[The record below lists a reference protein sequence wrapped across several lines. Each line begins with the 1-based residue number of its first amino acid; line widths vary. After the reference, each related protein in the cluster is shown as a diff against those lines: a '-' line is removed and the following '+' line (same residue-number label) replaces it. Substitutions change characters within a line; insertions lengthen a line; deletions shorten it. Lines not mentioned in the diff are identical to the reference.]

1 MDDVDQASD
10 TASDDRTGAG
20 TGQSIPIP
28 TRIGAGHL
36 RFQFDYAGLSFAAP
50 QKLRY
55 QYMLEG
61 FDHAWADAGT
71 RKTAYYTNIP
81 PGHYRFRVRTTDGD
95 QTPSETSL
103 AFELLPHFYQT
114 AWFVALLVLL
124 GAALLVVVF
133 RRRVMHVEREFRAV
147 MAERSR
153 IAREIHDTLAQGYVG
168 VSVQLE
174 VLGELLRQNRTAVA
188 AKHLEIAKAQVREG
202 LNDARQSI
210 WALRSSDSGEQTLPV
225 SLKRITEKAATRAF
239 ATSLDVYGAYRPLGA
254 EIEQEFLRIAQ
265 EAIQN
270 AIRHSGASHLKLRIE
285 YDERM
290 VALTVADD
298 GRGFVLSST
307 PGQAE
312 GHFGLQGMRERTA
325 LIRGRFEIESE
336 PGEGTKIRIEVPA
349 PASAGLVQAGQ
360 GLQNFAAETQED
372 QIPTSKAGQ

>member
-1 MDDVDQASD
+1 
-10 TASDDRTGAG
+10 
-20 TGQSIPIP
+20 
-28 TRIGAGHL
+28 
-36 RFQFDYAGLSFAAP
+36 
-50 QKLRY
+50 
-55 QYMLEG
+55 MLEG

-225 SLKRITEKAATRAF
+225 SLQ
-239 ATSLDVYGAYRPLGA
+239 P
-254 EIEQEFLRIAQ
+254 
-265 EAIQN
+265 
-270 AIRHSGASHLKLRIE
+270 
-285 YDERM
+285 
-290 VALTVADD
+290 
-298 GRGFVLSST
+298 
-307 PGQAE
+307 
-312 GHFGLQGMRERTA
+312 
-325 LIRGRFEIESE
+325 
-336 PGEGTKIRIEVPA
+336 
-349 PASAGLVQAGQ
+349 
-360 GLQNFAAETQED
+360 
-372 QIPTSKAGQ
+372 